1 MSGLAIGD
9 DHTWLDLLDKWH
21 TSLSCGHD
29 EDIEISEEVEL
40 LCREIRDDGSHISDT
55 IPFSAELVDTIAV
68 KLMSICEESSLFVF
82 PCHLER
88 ESIEE
93 DRVRLEDDRF
103 FV

>member
-1 MSGLAIGD
+1 MSRLTICD
-9 DHTWLDLLDKWH
+9 DHTWLDLLDKWY
-21 TSLSCGHD
+21 TSLSCRHD

-40 LCREIRDDGSHISDT
+40 LCREISYYTRYISDT
-55 IPFSAELVDTIAV
+55 ISLRTELIDTIAILFV
-68 KLMSICEESSLFVF
+68 SIREESSLFIF
-82 PCHLER
+82 TCHLER